1 MAPPGGVD
9 KNLLAPPRNYYG
21 AADALVQG
29 AGGVSGVVAWCIKND
44 TARGCCRC
52 VAGGIL
58 GGVAGVL
65 QSVLN
70 RVLQGYC
77 RVCRR
82 LLHCS
87 QLKGEQKSEGDSI
100 WSKKETLTTQK
111 GDSIFV
117 FFRTVRK
124 GPLGEG
130 PGFPEGDP
138 LGNSGVVG
146 ALCLKG
152 SLL

>member
-1 MAPPGGVD
+1 MLPG
-9 KNLLAPPRNYYG
+9 
-21 AADALVQG
+21 
-29 AGGVSGVVAWCIKND
+29 
-44 TARGCCRC
+44 
-52 VAGGIL
+52 
-58 GGVAGVL
+58 
-65 QSVLN
+65 
-70 RVLQGYC
+70 
-77 RVCRR
+77 

-87 QLKGEQKSEGDSI
+87 QLKGERKSEGDPI
-100 WSKKETLTTQK
+100 WSKKETLMTQK

-117 FFRTVRK
+117 SSELFAKGAFDIKRRPKGHPNLQK

>member
-1 MAPPGGVD
+1 MLPG
-9 KNLLAPPRNYYG
+9 
-21 AADALVQG
+21 
-29 AGGVSGVVAWCIKND
+29 
-44 TARGCCRC
+44 
-52 VAGGIL
+52 
-58 GGVAGVL
+58 
-65 QSVLN
+65 
-70 RVLQGYC
+70 
-77 RVCRR
+77 

-87 QLKGEQKSEGDSI
+87 QLKGEQKSEGDPI

-111 GDSIFV
+111 GDPIFV

-124 GPLGEG
+124 GGLQHKKETQRAPKSTKRFPGPRGPMGEG

-138 LGNSGVVG
+138 LGNSGLKG